1 MMGGS
6 AVIDLTLARN
16 PQSAIRV
23 NAVTPTGTPTI
34 FWRAQSAESVEQM
47 RQRFAVLIPR
57 GRTTEIEALAAAS
70 LFLMK
75 NDFITG
81 QQRGWTAA

>member
-1 MMGGS
+1 M
-6 AVIDLTLARN
+6 
-16 PQSAIRV
+16 
-23 NAVTPTGTPTI
+23 

-47 RQRFAVLIPR
+47 RQRFAVLIPQ
-57 GRTTEIEALAAAS
+57 GRTTEIEALAAAT

-75 NDFITG
+75 KDFITG